1 MKIWAINQVNS
12 NTAEIL
18 MYGYIGSEDVNA
30 NDFAKEVQALEAKGC
45 SKAIIKVNSGGG
57 SIFEG
62 LAIFNTIKNSSIEFE
77 AEIDGLCASMASVI
91 ILACKT
97 IRMSKHAMLM
107 THRPSGAVMG
117 NPDQLRSHADMLEEL
132 EKTITAIYAERTGL
146 SDEDV
151 KKKYLGT
158 ADNWLNANQAL
169 KAKIIDGIYDGP
181 VKKEVAVP
189 VAMRNEKDLVNLYT
203 NFLTQTDMKQIML
216 TADQLAVLNIT
227 ADADANAVNTAF
239 VAMAAK
245 AQKAE
250 GLQQQVATLTQK
262 LQQVEGD
269 ATTAKAEAIVNA
281 AIAVN
286 KITEGEKESYVKLAK
301 VDFETTRALLEGMKG
316 YESIQN
322 SLNNNPGAGDV
333 ARTAVLAAKTAKEL
347 YMKGE
352 LEELRKLD
360 FSTFKAK
367 YKEYFGADYPLDK

>member
-1 MKIWAINQVNS
+1 
-12 NTAEIL
+12 
-18 MYGYIGSEDVNA
+18 
-30 NDFAKEVQALEAKGC
+30 
-45 SKAIIKVNSGGG
+45 
-57 SIFEG
+57 
-62 LAIFNTIKNSSIEFE
+62 
-77 AEIDGLCASMASVI
+77 
-91 ILACKT
+91 
-97 IRMSKHAMLM
+97 
-107 THRPSGAVMG
+107 
-117 NPDQLRSHADMLEEL
+117 
-132 EKTITAIYAERTGL
+132 
-146 SDEDV
+146 
-151 KKKYLGT
+151 
-158 ADNWLNANQAL
+158 
-169 KAKIIDGIYDGP
+169 
-181 VKKEVAVP
+181 
-189 VAMRNEKDLVNLYT
+189 
-203 NFLTQTDMKQIML
+203 MKQIML